1 MENFEKQPLK
11 TRVQEAKE
19 AILKSPEQIEAE
31 FQRTANSW
39 LECFGSRVFAVETF
53 LFGQKA
59 ESELGAEKYKEV
71 HEKLEALKLWLNE
84 LKERYP
90 DKSTPPPYDIKQQLL
105 VMLDV
110 LK

>member
-1 MENFEKQPLK
+1 MEKIEKQPLK

-39 LECFGSRVFAVETF
+39 LDCFGSRVFAVETF
-53 LFGQKA
+53 LYGKKV
-59 ESELGAEKYKEV
+59 EEELGAEKYNEV
-71 HEKLEALKLWLNE
+71 QEKLGALKLWLNE
-84 LKERYP
+84 LKGRYP
-90 DKSTPPPYDIKQQLL
+90 DKSTLPPDDIKQKLL
-105 VMLDV
+105 DMVDV